1 MTSEILSWLTTSLQ
15 AAKSNLF
22 FMMWNTFLAVI
33 PFIVSLWI
41 FRGRGSGVRRLS
53 WWVGLAIFVA
63 FLPNAPYV
71 LTDII
76 HLVQD
81 IRQGHSIWTISL
93 ILVPQYLLFMLIGF
107 EAYVASLVNLGH
119 YLKKQGLRR
128 WIFAAELLMHALCAV
143 GIYLGRFLRFNSW
156 DIVTN
161 PDTLLYQIPN
171 EVIRQRPLVIM
182 VTTFFVIAGLYWL
195 MKQVTLALAFY
206 WRNRRRQ
213 SEQSITSQS

>member
-1 MTSEILSWLTTSLQ
+1 MTAEILAWFDASLH
-15 AAKSNLF
+15 AAKGNLS
-22 FMMWNTFLAVI
+22 FMAWNTFLAII

-53 WWVGLAIFVA
+53 WWVGLGVFVA

-76 HLVQD
+76 HLVND
-81 IRQGHSIWTISL
+81 IRRGHSIWTISL

-107 EAYVASLVNLGH
+107 EAYVASVINLGH
-119 YLKKQGLRR
+119 YLKQQGLRR
-128 WIFAAELLMHALCAV
+128 WVFAAELLMHALCAI

-161 PDTLLYQIPN
+161 SNTLFYSIPN
-171 EVIRQRPLVIM
+171 EVVQKRPLVIM
-182 VTTFFVIAGLYWL
+182 LTTFFVIALLYWL
-195 MKQVTLALAFY
+195 LKQVTLALAFY
-206 WRNRRRQ
+206 WRNQRRQ
-213 SEQSITSQS
+213 PEQSMISH